1 MSPERRIPSRPCP
14 YCGRMI
20 RWDKEV
26 KHLEAHKRG
35 YEGRRG
41 PIRKR

>member
-1 MSPERRIPSRPCP
+1 MSPEGRIPTRPCP
-14 YCGRMI
+14 YCGWLI
-20 RWDKEV
+20 HLDKQV

-41 PIRKR
+41 PIPKR